1 MTTPVHK
8 SKKKNLLVYNSY
20 SLLKIILCEE
30 QTKVEVIFKLKL
42 WSVSHTKLTSGFRSL
57 ERKHTYHMGHFYC
70 FVLGLLED
78 EKMHNDIILFVGE
91 LTFEV
96 IHW

>member
-1 MTTPVHK
+1 
-8 SKKKNLLVYNSY
+8 
-20 SLLKIILCEE
+20 
-30 QTKVEVIFKLKL
+30 
-42 WSVSHTKLTSGFRSL
+42 
-57 ERKHTYHMGHFYC
+57 MGHFYC